1 MNVFKKQELE
11 KRIEKE
17 NLFRRMEVEVEEL
30 YENLSY
36 ENLENN
42 YSAPMEETV
51 VENVLLDYSDE
62 IEEIEWLNEYSF
74 DLEMIKDLMYYL
86 LVDKLMEV
94 GKQIWSECKSQM
106 NEKETDRCPSLY
118 ELNDISAW

>member
-94 GKQIWSECKSQM
+94 GKQIWSECKCQM

>member
-11 KRIEKE
+11 ERIEKE
-17 NLFRRMEVEVEEL
+17 NLFRRMEVEIEEL